1 MALKKEQLDQ
11 LRLLQICPLKLR
23 KTLLGKL
30 NKNCIKAICE
40 CCINTLNGNIPL
52 TTRQKKTLSKH
63 KKTLRHLSNRKV
75 PLVKKR
81 QVILQKGGFLNVL
94 IPAALSVLTTLFH
107 GSN

>member
-1 MALKKEQLDQ
+1 MTLKKEQLNQ
-11 LRLLQICPLKLR
+11 LQLLHICPLRLR
-23 KTLLGKL
+23 KTLLTKL
-30 NKNCIKAICE
+30 NQKCIKTICE

-52 TTRQKKTLSKH
+52 TTQQKKTLSKY

-75 PLVKKR
+75 SLPKKR
-81 QVILQKGGFLNVL
+81 KAILQKGGFLNIL